1 VNDDVEGELLDAEL
15 RSARR
20 AQLIMRP
27 CIHCRAIPEILAR
40 DEYGR
45 PKAIGWPFVKEC
57 PDHNPDWPN

>member
-1 VNDDVEGELLDAEL
+1 MSDLEGELLDAEL

-20 AQLIMRP
+20 AQLVMRP

-45 PKAIGWPFVKEC
+45 PKVTGWPLVPGC
-57 PDHNPDWPN
+57 PDHNPDWPK